1 MKKMS
6 EASDEQVAALES
18 TQQMFEDL
26 KGALDSCMASIQ
38 TITGKSR
45 MSILSVSLSQRVSIP

>member
-1 MKKMS
+1 MS

-45 MSILSVSLSQRVSIP
+45 MSTHSVNLSQRVLIL